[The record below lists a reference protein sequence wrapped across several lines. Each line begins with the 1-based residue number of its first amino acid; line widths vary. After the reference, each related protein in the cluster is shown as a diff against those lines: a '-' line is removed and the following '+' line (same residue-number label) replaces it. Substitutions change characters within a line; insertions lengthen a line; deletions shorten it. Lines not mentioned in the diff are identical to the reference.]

1 MPETFDDFLQ
11 RSEILF
17 GETALEKLKNARI
30 LLAGAGGVG
39 GYAAEA
45 LARGGT
51 GHLTVY
57 DPDCVHPTNLNR
69 QILALHSNN
78 GRQKTAVLAE
88 RIYDI
93 NPGIDLQVHPE
104 RLSRENIGAVLEQGN
119 FDYIADAID
128 SLDDKCFL
136 LVSALKKQIPVIS
149 AMGAGCRFDPTRIQY
164 SDISRTYGCKLAKS
178 IRSKLKKEYNITKGI
193 MCVFSPEVNPGTIQP
208 AEDGERPLIGSNSFI
223 PGIFGL
229 FMAAKVINDIA
240 SRNVNF

>member
-1 MPETFDDFLQ
+1 MPETFDNFLQ

-17 GETALEKLKNARI
+17 GKEALEKLKNARV

-39 GYAAEA
+39 GYIAEA
-45 LARGGT
+45 LIRSGI

-69 QILALHSNN
+69 QILALQLNN
-78 GRQKTAVLAE
+78 GRFKTEILKE
-88 RIYDI
+88 RAKEI
-93 NPGIDLQVHPE
+93 NPQLDLQSKPE
-104 RLSRENIGAVLEQGN
+104 RLTRENIEAILEQGK

-136 LVSALKKQIPVIS
+136 LATALKNNTKVIS

-164 SDISRTYGCKLAKS
+164 SDISKTYGCKLAKNV
-178 IRSKLKKEYNITKGI
+178 RGKLKKEYNISKGI
-193 MCVFSPEVNPGTIQP
+193 MCVFSPEVNTDAVQSCGN
-208 AEDGERPLIGSNSFI
+208 GERPLIGSNSFI

-229 FMAAKVINDIA
+229 FMAAKIINDLA
-240 SRNVNF
+240 GKK